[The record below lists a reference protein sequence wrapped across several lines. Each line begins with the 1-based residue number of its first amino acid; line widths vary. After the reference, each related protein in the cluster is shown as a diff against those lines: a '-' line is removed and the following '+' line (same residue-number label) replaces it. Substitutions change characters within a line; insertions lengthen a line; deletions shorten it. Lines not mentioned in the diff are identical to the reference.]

1 MSIKNGKE
9 KKETGPRTVALV
21 GPYGSGKT
29 TLLESILTITG
40 AVQRKGSV
48 TQKNTVG
55 DASPEARAR
64 QMSVEVNCAT
74 TKYLDDS
81 FTFLDCPGSIE
92 FLQETLNVLPGVD
105 AAVVVCEP
113 EPAKVQMLKPYLK
126 RLEDLAIPHFLFV
139 NKIDKSGG
147 ALRDLLG
154 ILQQASDKPLLLR
167 QIPIWENGA
176 VTGFVDLALE
186 RAFVYREHAESELIE
201 LKGDIKEREK
211 EARFQMLEKLA
222 DYDEHL
228 MEELLSDVEPPRDEV
243 FGDLARELS
252 DGLIVPALIGSAER
266 DNGVRRLLKAL
277 RHEVPGVETTAARL
291 GLKTNG
297 EAIVQI
303 LKTYHSSHGGKLSLA
318 RILSGAV
325 KDGAVLRRREG
336 GEARIGGI
344 FALRGE
350 AQTKLTDAKAG
361 DTVAFGRLEGVATG
375 ETLASGNAAALP
387 KIEIEQLAP
396 VYRLAIETADRKDE
410 VKLTAAIAK
419 LREEDPSLHFE
430 QNAELHEIALVGQ
443 GEIHLKVAVEKLQ
456 SKYGLKLNTHMPHV
470 PYKETIR
477 KTTTQRGRHK
487 RQTGGHGQFGD
498 VVVEIRPLARGSGF
512 AFEDA
517 ITGGVVPKQLDPVGG
532 EGRRRISEGRSAG
545 VSGGRSR
552 REAGGRLLS
561 FRRLLGRRIPDR
573 RPHRDDGRHAQLLA
587 GPAGADHACAHPCA
601 ERRDREGQCDRQRAA
616 RPIDGLRCPRRLA
629 RLGYGRGADADV
641 GTARPHHRPAFAD
654 ARRRHLRNEVRP
666 PGRTDGK
673 AGRAGGGDAQGGCVA
688 NSRQKSRSG
697 GALRLWC
704 LGWGGGLAPEGA
716 DARRRRNPPPV
727 SRSVG
732 GRPRPI

>member
-1 MSIKNGKE
+1 
-9 KKETGPRTVALV
+9 VALV

-29 TLLESILTITG
+29 TLLESILAITG
-40 AVQRKGSV
+40 AVQRKGAV
-48 TQKNTVG
+48 TQKNSVG

-154 ILQQASDKPLLLR
+154 TLQQASDTPLLLR
-167 QIPIWENGA
+167 QIPIWENGI

-186 RAFVYREHAESELIE
+186 RAFVYREHSESELIE
-201 LKGDIKEREK
+201 LKGDVKDREK

-243 FGDLARELS
+243 FDDLAKELAE
-252 DGLIVPALIGSAER
+252 GLIVPALIGSAER

-277 RHEVPGVETTAARL
+277 RHEVPGVDTTAARL

-318 RILSGAV
+318 RVLSGAV
-325 KDGAVLRRREG
+325 KDGAVLQRRDG
-336 GEARIGGI
+336 SDARVGGI
-344 FALRGE
+344 FALKGE
-350 AQTKLTDAKAG
+350 AQIKLTDAKAG
-361 DTVAFGRLEGVATG
+361 DTVAFGRLEGAQTG

-387 KIEIEQLAP
+387 KIAIEQLAP

-430 QNAELHEIALVGQ
+430 QSAELHEIALVGQ

-456 SKYGLKLNTHMPHV
+456 SKYGLKLNTHLPHV

-477 KTTTQRGRHK
+477 KGTTQRGRHK

-498 VVVEIRPLARGSGF
+498 VIVEIRPLPRGAGF

-517 ITGGVVPKQLDPVGG
+517 ITGGVVPKNWIPSVEKGVTEYLKEGPLGFPVVDLAVKLIDGSYHTVDSSDAAFQTAG
-532 EGRRRISEGRSAG
+532 RIAMTEGMPNCQPVLLEPIMHVRIHAPNEATAKVNAIVSGRRGQLMGFDARDGWRGWDTVEAQMPMSELHGLIIDLRSLTQG
-545 VSGGRSR
+545 
-552 REAGGRLLS
+552 
-561 FRRLLGRRIPDR
+561 
-573 RPHRDDGRHAQLLA
+573 
-587 GPAGADHACAHPCA
+587 
-601 ERRDREGQCDRQRAA
+601 
-616 RPIDGLRCPRRLA
+616 
-629 RLGYGRGADADV
+629 V
-641 GTARPHHRPAFAD
+641 GTFETKFD
-654 ARRRHLRNEVRP
+654 HLAEL
-666 PGRTDGK
+666 TGK
-673 AGRAGGGDAQGGCVA
+673 LAEQVVA
-688 NSRQKSRSG
+688 TRK
-697 GALRLWC
+697 A
-704 LGWGGGLAPEGA
+704 AA
-716 DARRRRNPPPV
+716 
-727 SRSVG
+727 
-732 GRPRPI
+732 